1 MDSES
6 DEDLLTHRHVARE
19 LLEASA
25 LKQLHGDWEVASK
38 LRRYSL
44 ALLYD
49 SIPRHSIPQ
58 VQFNIDDFTEDTCLF
73 VYRFT
78 HRQLRKL
85 QVLFRL
91 PDVIRTGGHS
101 RACCSGLEGLCIVLH
116 RLANRVGGCS
126 CRGPTGGGRVL
137 WAAFSTLLLI

>member
-1 MDSES
+1 MDSDS
-6 DEDLLTHRHVARE
+6 DEDLLTHRRVARE

-38 LRRYSL
+38 LRRYGL

-49 SIPRHSIPQ
+49 SISRHSIPQ

-73 VYRFT
+73 FYRFT

-101 RACCSGLEGLCIVLH
+101 RACCSGLEGYVSCCT
-116 RLANRVGGCS
+116 AWPTRVGGCS
-126 CRGPTGGGRVL
+126 VEDLRVVPSAM
-137 WAAFSTLLLI
+137 AAFSTLL